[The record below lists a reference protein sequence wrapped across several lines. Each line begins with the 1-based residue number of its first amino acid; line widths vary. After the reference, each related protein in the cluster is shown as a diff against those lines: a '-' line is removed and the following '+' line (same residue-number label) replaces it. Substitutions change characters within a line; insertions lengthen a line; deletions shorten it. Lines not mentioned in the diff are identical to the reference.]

1 MLEAAIWTPRES
13 AAATLVHIRSR
24 DEDCLIEY
32 QGKIYHIKNS
42 AKLSR

>member
-24 DEDCLIEY
+24 DEDCLEWD
-32 QGKIYHIKNS
+32 
-42 AKLSR
+42 